1 MFMKTV
7 FSKLMLLAMMAGA
20 LSFAACGGDD
30 DDVDNGDYGLGG
42 TGSATLVIDGE
53 KCCPNEDSY
62 INESRNT
69 IQIEAYH
76 PDNIL
81 KVEHV
86 TIRMHGYPL
95 VVSEL
100 MEGEMFG
107 AGDLEVKDYM
117 SGIELRLYENEYKVT
132 DGYVTVVSVTNSRVV
147 LRFENLSF
155 ALKVSSNVF
164 GEDYYPSNA
173 KVHTINGTASFHNH
187 LYKDGDWV
195 PFF

>member
-1 MFMKTV
+1 MKTV

-20 LSFAACGGDD
+20 LGFAACGGGND
-30 DDVDNGDYGLGG
+30 DDVDNGDYGFGG
-42 TGSATLVIDGE
+42 NGSATLTIDGE
-53 KCCPNEDSY
+53 ECCPNEESY
-62 INESRNT
+62 INESRKT

-76 PDNIL
+76 PDNRF

-86 TIRMHGYPL
+86 TIRMFGSPL

-107 AGDLEVKDYM
+107 AGDLKVKDYM
-117 SGIELRLYENEYKVT
+117 SGIELRMYENEYEIT
-132 DGYVTVVSVTNSRVV
+132 GGYVTVESVTNSRVV

-155 ALKVSSNVF
+155 ALESSSNVF
-164 GEDYYPSNA
+164 GEDYYPSNP
-173 KVHTINGTASFHNH
+173 KIHTINGTASFHNH
-187 LYKDGDWV
+187 LYENGDWV